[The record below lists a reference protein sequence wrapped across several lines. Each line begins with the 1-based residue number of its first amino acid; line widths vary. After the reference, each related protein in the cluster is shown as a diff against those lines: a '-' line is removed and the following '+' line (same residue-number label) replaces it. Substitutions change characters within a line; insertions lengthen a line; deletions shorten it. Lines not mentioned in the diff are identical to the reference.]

1 LVFTDWL
8 SVCVINLYG
17 WYFDIL
23 IDIILQKDN
32 KNPDLSKTHILLNAD
47 LKKCHLHW
55 KKSNICCFNQIHTNL
70 MCFIKNIIEID
81 KLSKK
86 F

>member
-55 KKSNICCFNQIHTNL
+55 
-70 MCFIKNIIEID
+70 
-81 KLSKK
+81 
-86 F
+86 